1 MIWNNSLGI
10 TETIFILAFMLLY
23 GIYIF
28 RTYKKANYLR
38 TTSKYVWLKFVL
50 RSSYIIL
57 MILALLGPS
66 FGETKQD
73 VKSVGKDIFYLVDLS
88 RSMDAI
94 DIQPSRMERIK
105 HELKGITSAFA
116 SDRQGIIIFSS
127 EAFLQCPLTS
137 DQSALKLILE
147 SLNTGLVPSGGTDFA
162 PPLKMALEK
171 FESDKET
178 KTNSKIIIMISD
190 GEDFGEETDDA
201 IDEIEDLGIKLF
213 ALGIG
218 TEQGGKIPS
227 GSGFKK
233 DKRTGETIITK
244 LNPSDLQN
252 LADQTGGK
260 YFEIGE
266 TQNDV
271 QRLINAVQAIQG
283 EVRGVKQ
290 IDTTTNKYYYFL
302 YAALFLAIIDVLF
315 TIKVI
320 KI

>member
-1 MIWNNSLGI
+1 MIWNNDLGI
-10 TETIFILAFMLLY
+10 LEAVFILVFLLLY
-23 GIYIF
+23 SLYIF
-28 RTYKKANYLR
+28 RTHKKAKYLR
-38 TTSKYVWLKFVL
+38 TSSKYVWLKFVL
-50 RSSYIIL
+50 RSSYFIL
-57 MILALLGPS
+57 LVLALLGPS
-66 FGETKQD
+66 FGQTKQE

-105 HELKGITSAFA
+105 HELKGITAAFP

-137 DQSALKLILE
+137 DQSALQLILE

-162 PPLKMALEK
+162 FPLKMALEK

-178 KTNSKIIIMISD
+178 KTDSKIIIMISD
-190 GEDFGEETDDA
+190 GEDFGDETADA
-201 IDEIEDLGIKLF
+201 IDEIDNLGIKLF

-233 DKRTGETIITK
+233 DDKGETVITK
-244 LNPSDLQN
+244 LNPNDLQD
-252 LADQTGGK
+252 LANQTGGK

-266 TQNDV
+266 TKNDV
-271 QRLINAVQAIQG
+271 QRLINAIQSIQG

-315 TIKVI
+315 TVKVI

>member
-1 MIWNNSLGI
+1 MIWNNDLGI
-10 TETIFILAFMLLY
+10 VEITFIIIFGLLY
-23 GIYIF
+23 GLYIF
-28 RTYKKANYLR
+28 RTHKKATYLR
-38 TTSKYVWLKFVL
+38 ASSKYVWLKFVL
-50 RSSYIIL
+50 RSSYFIL
-57 MILALLGPS
+57 LILALLGPS
-66 FGETKQD
+66 FGETKQE

-105 HELKGITSAFA
+105 HELKGITEAFP

-137 DQSALKLILE
+137 DQSALRLILE

-162 PPLKMALEK
+162 PPLQMALEK
-171 FESDKET
+171 FVNDKDT
-178 KTNSKIIIMISD
+178 KTDSKIIIMISD
-190 GEDFGEETDDA
+190 GEDFGEETSDA
-201 IDEIEDLGIKLF
+201 IDEIEELGVKLF

-218 TEQGGKIPS
+218 TEEGGKIPS

-233 DKRTGETIITK
+233 DDKGETIITK

-266 TQNDV
+266 TKNDV
-271 QRLINAVQAIQG
+271 QRLINAIQSIKG